1 VVWVAEDEEDVT
13 EAGPGY
19 SLRPL
24 PSATMSLLAR
34 ARAFLPA
41 AAPRTPAQTQTRGR
55 HQLAPKSTPYPKR
68 HKGVIPVPTGGS
80 TKGTTLAFG
89 SWGIRIKG
97 PGVRLS
103 AKQLTTAEEVIKR
116 KIKVI
121 KGARVWLRVFP
132 DIPVCIKGSE
142 TRMGK
147 GKGTFEFWATRY
159 VVISRVCPCM
169 LTTAVAY
176 PPVASSSRLAAPPF
190 VRNSPVKVRSY
201 SSTAPARSNT
211 RTALRQAATKL
222 PTKMEFI
229 NHTSPARLGNLLV
242 EKKAAA
248 PPPPAVETAEPVL
261 SAPA

>member
-1 VVWVAEDEEDVT
+1 
-13 EAGPGY
+13 
-19 SLRPL
+19 
-24 PSATMSLLAR
+24 MSLLAR

-41 AAPRTPAQTQTRGR
+41 ATPRTPAQTRGR

-159 VVISRVCPCM
+159 VVTLCVCCSCI
-169 LTTAVAY
+169 LTATAAY

-190 VRNSPVKVRSY
+190 VKSSPAKVLFSP
-201 SSTAPARSNT
+201 STTATRSNR

-248 PPPPAVETAEPVL
+248 PLPPAVETAEPVL